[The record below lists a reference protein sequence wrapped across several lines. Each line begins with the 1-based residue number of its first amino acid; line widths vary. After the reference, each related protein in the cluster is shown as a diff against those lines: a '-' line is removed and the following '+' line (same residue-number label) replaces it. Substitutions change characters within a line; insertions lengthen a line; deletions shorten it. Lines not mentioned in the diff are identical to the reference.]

1 VSVLTRTRVGRP
13 IACAPPNGEP
23 VPSEVARPAPARVRQ
38 QLYGAPR
45 PSVAVPIAS
54 LASGAAIAAGWRVR
68 GERYLVPDSDLG
80 YALGIVG
87 LALLVLLLAYPLR
100 KRLRVLRSWGR
111 LPRWFQL
118 HMLLGILGPTAIL
131 LHANFEL
138 RSLNSG
144 VALTSMLLVAASG
157 FVGRF
162 IHTRIHR
169 ELFDHRLAL
178 ERLRREAE
186 AARSATR
193 AILRGMPELAAR
205 LQLFEAFALA
215 AGAGALRSPSQLW
228 RVGREARATE
238 RACRRMLRRAG
249 IPEAPRLVGTHV
261 RAVRRV
267 AELRAWERLF
277 SVWHGVHL
285 PLCALLFGAAVFHVV
300 AVHLY

>member
-1 VSVLTRTRVGRP
+1 MNE
-13 IACAPPNGEP
+13 A
-23 VPSEVARPAPARVRQ
+23 ARPAPVRAHP
-38 QLYGAPR
+38 QLYGAPQA
-45 PSVAVPIAS
+45 SVAVPATS
-54 LASGAAIAAGWRVR
+54 LACGAAIVAGWCVR

-80 YALGIVG
+80 YALGVVG
-87 LALLVLLLAYPLR
+87 LALLVLLLGYPLR

-111 LPRWFQL
+111 LPHWFQL
-118 HMLLGILGPTAIL
+118 HMLLGVAGPTAIL
-131 LHANFEL
+131 FHANFEL

-144 VALTSMLLVAASG
+144 VALASMLLVAASG

-169 ELFDHRLAL
+169 ELFDHRRAL

-186 AARSATR
+186 AARDATR
-193 AILRGMPELAAR
+193 AILRAMPELAAR
-205 LQLFEAFALA
+205 LRRFEAYALA
-215 AGAGALRSPSQLW
+215 AEADALRAPAQLW

-249 IPEAPRLVGTHV
+249 IPGAPRLVREHV

-267 AELRAWERLF
+267 AELRAFERLF
-277 SVWHGVHL
+277 SLWHAIHL
-285 PLCALLFGAAVFHVV
+285 PLCALLFGAAIFHVV